1 MDTDAVL
8 LKTPRGREEIRTR
21 AHGLP
26 PIARRLLIIADG
38 RRTVAELAA
47 ALDREA
53 TDAELRDAFG
63 QLLDGQYLHVSD
75 ARAAGGH
82 SAPEAGAMHAPA

>member
-1 MDTDAVL
+1 MDTNAVL

-53 TDAELRDAFG
+53 TDAELHEALG
-63 QLLDGQYLHVSD
+63 QLLDGQYLHVGD
-75 ARAAGGH
+75 ARAAGGQ

>member
-21 AHGLP
+21 AYGLS

-63 QLLDGQYLHVSD
+63 QLLEGQYLHVSD
-75 ARAAGGH
+75 AEAPGVR